1 MNCDEVR
8 DQLPDY
14 WTGVSEEGAKA
25 RMQAHFALCPACR
38 AEAETLSAIWEKL
51 GAIPEERPGRA
62 LRARFEATL
71 EAYVQGLKQAEH
83 GPSTRERVDQWLE
96 GWWPRQPVFQFG
108 FALAFLAIGLLV
120 GYTVTQNARNGAGGE
135 VAQLRE
141 EVRHT
146 RQMVALSLLQQQ
158 SASERL
164 KGVDWSNRMTQ
175 PDPQVLSALLHTVNY
190 DQNVN
195 VRLAALDALHQS
207 SSNEVVRRGLVK
219 SLDRQT
225 SPMVQIALIDL
236 LVEIRDKAA
245 GEALK
250 DLMQETGLNPEVRER
265 AQWALAQMQ

>member
-14 WTGVSEEGAKA
+14 WTGALEEGAKT
-25 RMQAHFALCPACR
+25 RMQTHFASCPACR
-38 AEAETLSAIWEKL
+38 AEAETLSAIWKKL

-62 LRARFEATL
+62 LRARFDATL
-71 EAYVQGLKQAEH
+71 EAYMQGLRQAER
-83 GPSTRERVDQWLE
+83 GPSTRERVDKWLE

-108 FALAFLAIGLLV
+108 FALAFLAVGLLV
-120 GYTVTQNARNGAGGE
+120 GYSITQNSRSGGGE

-146 RQMVALSLLQQQ
+146 RQLVALSLLQQQ

-164 KGVDWSNRMTQ
+164 KGVDWSNRMTR

-207 SSNEVVRRGLVK
+207 ANNEMVRRGLVE

-236 LVEIRDKAA
+236 LVEIRDKPA
-245 GEALK
+245 GQALK

-265 AQWALAQMQ
+265 AQWALGQMQ

>member
-1 MNCDEVR
+1 MNCDDVR

-14 WTGVSEEGAKA
+14 WTGAIEEGAKA
-25 RMQAHFALCPACR
+25 KLQAHFASCPACR
-38 AEAETLSAIWEKL
+38 AEAETLSAIWKKL

-62 LRARFEATL
+62 LRARFDATL
-71 EAYVQGLKQAEH
+71 EAYMQGLRQAER
-83 GPSTRERVDQWLE
+83 GPSTRERVDKWLE

-108 FALAFLAIGLLV
+108 FALAFLAVGLLV
-120 GYTVTQNARNGAGGE
+120 GYSITQNSRNGGGE

-146 RQMVALSLLQQQ
+146 RQLVALSLLQQQ

-164 KGVDWSNRMTQ
+164 KGVDWSNRMTR

-207 SSNEVVRRGLVK
+207 ANNEMVRRGLVE

-236 LVEIRDKAA
+236 LVEIRDKPA
-245 GEALK
+245 GQALK

-265 AQWALAQMQ
+265 ARWALGQMQ

>member
-14 WTGVSEEGAKA
+14 WTGALEESAKA
-25 RMQAHFALCPACR
+25 RMQAHFASCPACR
-38 AEAETLSAIWEKL
+38 AEAETLSAIWKKL

-62 LRARFEATL
+62 LCARFEATL
-71 EAYVQGLKQAEH
+71 EAYMQGLRQAER
-83 GPSTRERVDQWLE
+83 GPSTRERVDKWLE

-120 GYTVTQNARNGAGGE
+120 GYSITQNSRGGGGE

-146 RQMVALSLLQQQ
+146 RQLVALSLLQQQ

-164 KGVDWSNRMTQ
+164 KGVDWSNRIPR
-175 PDPQVLSALLHTVNY
+175 PDTQVLSALLHTVNY

-207 SSNEVVRRGLVK
+207 ANNQMVRSGLVEA
-219 SLDRQT
+219 LDRQT

-236 LVEIRDKAA
+236 LAEIRDKEAA
-245 GEALK
+245 DALK
-250 DLMQETGLNPEVRER
+250 ELMQESGLNPEVRER
-265 AQWALAQMQ
+265 AQWALGQMQ

>member
-14 WTGVSEEGAKA
+14 WTGAIEEGTKA
-25 RMQAHFALCPACR
+25 RMQAHFGSCPACR
-38 AEAETLSAIWEKL
+38 AEAETLSAIWKKL

-71 EAYVQGLKQAEH
+71 EAYVQGLKQAER
-83 GPSTRERVDQWLE
+83 GPSTRERVDKWLE

-120 GYTVTQNARNGAGGE
+120 GYSVTQNARNGAGE

-164 KGVDWSNRMTQ
+164 KGVDWSNRMTR

-207 SSNEVVRRGLVK
+207 ASNDMVRRGLVE

-236 LVEIRDKAA
+236 LVEIREKAA

-250 DLMQETGLNPEVRER
+250 DLMQETGLNAEVKER
-265 AQWALAQMQ
+265 AQWALGQMQ

>member
-1 MNCDEVR
+1 MNCDDVR

-14 WTGVSEEGAKA
+14 WTGAIEEGAKSK
-25 RMQAHFALCPACR
+25 MQAHFASCPACR
-38 AEAETLSAIWEKL
+38 AEAETLSAIWKKL

-71 EAYVQGLKQAEH
+71 EAYMQGLRQAER
-83 GPSTRERVDQWLE
+83 GPSTRERVDKWLE

-108 FALAFLAIGLLV
+108 FALAFLAAGLLV
-120 GYTVTQNARNGAGGE
+120 GYSVTQNSRYGGGE

-146 RQMVALSLLQQQ
+146 RQLVALSLLQQQ

-164 KGVDWSNRMTQ
+164 KGVDWSNRMTR

-207 SSNEVVRRGLVK
+207 ANNEMVRRGLVE

-225 SPMVQIALIDL
+225 SPLVQIALIDL
-236 LVEIRDKAA
+236 LVEIRDKPA
-245 GEALK
+245 GQALK
-250 DLMQETGLNPEVRER
+250 ELMQETGLNPEVRER
-265 AQWALAQMQ
+265 AQWALGQMQ

>member
-14 WTGVSEEGAKA
+14 WTGAIEESAKA
-25 RMQAHFALCPACR
+25 KLQAHFATCPACR
-38 AEAETLSAIWEKL
+38 AEAETLSAIWKKL

-71 EAYVQGLKQAEH
+71 EAYVQGLKQAER

-120 GYTVTQNARNGAGGE
+120 GYTATQNARNGAGE

-164 KGVDWSNRMTQ
+164 KGVDWSNRMTH

-207 SSNEVVRRGLVK
+207 ASNDMVRRGLVE

-245 GEALK
+245 GAALK
-250 DLMQETGLNPEVRER
+250 DLMQEAGLNPEVRER
-265 AQWALAQMQ
+265 AQWALGQMQ